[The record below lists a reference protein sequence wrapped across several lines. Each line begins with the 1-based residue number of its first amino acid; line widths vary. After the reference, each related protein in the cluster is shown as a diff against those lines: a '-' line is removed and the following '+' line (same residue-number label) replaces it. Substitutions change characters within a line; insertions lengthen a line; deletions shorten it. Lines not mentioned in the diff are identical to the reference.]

1 MINPLLSLLRAGKN
15 AVVPKGKDFR
25 RLPFGPAAGCVMKVD
40 FHHGFQMYLGIYER
54 ELWRHFKRLV
64 RPGYNSFDVGGQG
77 GYYALLL
84 AKMSSGQVVSFEC
97 DKGAADEMRDTF
109 ARNSYRIATIE
120 AFVGDT
126 VADPGT
132 TTLDAVA
139 AQTFVPD
146 FIKMDIEGA
155 EHQALLGASA
165 ILSGRKPS
173 LIIEVHGRD
182 IEDECRKI
190 LVSYGYTPEVVDQ
203 RQFLKEVRPLA
214 HNRWLVCPGRTN

>member
-1 MINPLLSLLRAGKN
+1 MTNPVLSLLRAGKN
-15 AVVPKGKDFR
+15 AVALKGKEFR

-40 FHHGFQMYLGIYER
+40 FHHCFQMYLGIYER

-84 AKMSSGQVVSFEC
+84 GKISGGQVVSFEC
-97 DKGAADEMRDTF
+97 DKAAAEEMRDTF
-109 ARNSYRIATIE
+109 ARNRYRIDTVE
-120 AFVGDT
+120 AFVGDST
-126 VADPGT
+126 AAPGT
-132 TTLDAVA
+132 TTLDAAA

-155 EHQALLGASA
+155 ENQALLGARG
-165 ILSGRKPS
+165 ILADRKPS

-182 IEDECRKI
+182 VEDECRKI
-190 LVSYGYTPEVVDQ
+190 LQSHGYAPETVDQ
-203 RQFLKEVRPLA
+203 RPFLKEVRPLA
-214 HNRWLVCPGRTN
+214 HNRWLVCAGRA